1 MEELTKK
8 KKGKTI
14 SLTGVLAAVFTTS
27 ILVIILL
34 AVIEGTIFGVILKA
48 ITNSDKSLSLI
59 VFCIISNILIEIV
72 LLVIFTVVMKKA
84 ADNFGDVVTSINSGD
99 LSVSMNLKENKLL
112 SSIQGHLNSITA
124 EMRKII
130 EGTYK
135 LTKAIVNA
143 SFNMTDKVDQAM
155 NSITEIEKTIDQIAI
170 GASEQVS
177 ETQKSVDKIGKLSDH
192 IVLVNNSYRDII
204 QETDNVNQL
213 NKEGLCI
220 VEKLREKSDDYN
232 LSSEEIF
239 AAVENLTATLES
251 VGLFVTA
258 IQNIADETNLLALNA
273 AIEAARAGEAGKGFA
288 VVADEV
294 RKLAE
299 ESKNSTEE
307 ISSMMKNIKNDSQK
321 AINAMR
327 SMQNV
332 SKEQITAVDQTEISF
347 KRIAEAIELI
357 TLKINDTSNTIM
369 KMETLKSQSV
379 ASIEHTAN
387 VSKQTAAAS
396 EELTARVETQLKI
409 FEEMSTSAGELSD
422 IAKDMDNSLKKYK
435 V

>member
-1 MEELTKK
+1 MEEITKK
-8 KKGKTI
+8 KKGKIT
-14 SLTGVLAAVFTTS
+14 SLMGVLAAVFTTS

-34 AVIEGTIFGVILKA
+34 AVIEGTISGVIINS
-48 ITNSDKSLSLI
+48 ITKSDKLLSII
-59 VFCIISNILIEIV
+59 VFCIISNIIIEM
-72 LLVIFTVVMKKA
+72 LLFAIFTVLMKKA
-84 ADNFGDVVTSINSGD
+84 ADNFGNVVNSISSGD

-112 SSIQGHLNSITA
+112 SSIQEHINSITA

-143 SFNMTDKVDQAM
+143 SFNMADKVDQAM
-155 NSITEIEKTIDQIAI
+155 SSITEIEKTIDQIAI
-170 GASEQVS
+170 GASEQVF

-232 LSSEEIF
+232 FSSEEIF

-258 IQNIADETNLLALNA
+258 IQNIADQTNLLALNA

-307 ISSMMKNIKNDSQK
+307 ISSMMNNIKNDSQQ

-332 SKEQITAVDQTEISF
+332 SKEQLAAVDQTEISF
-347 KRIAEAIELI
+347 RGIAEANELI
-357 TLKINDTSNTIM
+357 TLKINDTSNTIR
-369 KMETLKSQSV
+369 KMETLKSESI

-387 VSKQTAAAS
+387 VSEQTASAS
-396 EELTARVETQLKI
+396 EELAASVEMQLKI
-409 FEEMSTSAGELSD
+409 FEEMSISAGELSD

>member
-8 KKGKTI
+8 KKGKIT
-14 SLTGVLAAVFTTS
+14 SVMGVLAAVFTTS

-34 AVIEGTIFGVILKA
+34 AVIEGTIFGVILNS
-48 ITNSDKSLSLI
+48 ITKSDKLLSII
-59 VFCIISNILIEIV
+59 VFCIISNIIIEM
-72 LLVIFTVVMKKA
+72 LLFVIFTVFMKKV
-84 ADNFGDVVTSINSGD
+84 ADNFGNVVNSISSGD

-112 SSIQGHLNSITA
+112 SSIQGHINSITA
-124 EMRKII
+124 EMRKLI

-135 LTKAIVNA
+135 LTKAIVTA

-177 ETQKSVDKIGKLSDH
+177 ETQKSVDKIGELSDH
-192 IVLVNNSYRDII
+192 IVVVNNSYRDII

-213 NKEGLCI
+213 NKEGISI

-232 LSSEEIF
+232 FSSEEIF
-239 AAVENLTATLES
+239 VAVENLTATLDS

-258 IQNIADETNLLALNA
+258 IQNIADQTNLLALNA

-307 ISSMMKNIKNDSQK
+307 ISSMMKNIKNDSQQ

-332 SKEQITAVDQTEISF
+332 SKEQLTAVDQTEISF
-347 KRIAEAIELI
+347 RRIADAIELI
-357 TLKINDTSNTIM
+357 TLKINDTSNTIR
-369 KMETLKSQSV
+369 KMETLKSESI

-387 VSKQTAAAS
+387 VSEQTAAAS
-396 EELTARVETQLKI
+396 EELAASVESQLKI

-422 IAKDMDNSLKKYK
+422 IAKDMDDSLKKYK

>member
-1 MEELTKK
+1 MEELIKK

-14 SLTGVLAAVFTTS
+14 SLTGVLSAVFTTS

-34 AVIEGTIFGVILKA
+34 AVIEGTISGVILKA

-59 VFCIISNILIEIV
+59 LFCIISNIIIEIV
-72 LLVIFTVVMKKA
+72 LFVTFTVFMKKA
-84 ADNFGDVVTSINSGD
+84 ADNFGNVVNSINSGD

-112 SSIQGHLNSITA
+112 SSIQGHLNSLTA

-239 AAVENLTATLES
+239 VAVENLTATLES

-258 IQNIADETNLLALNA
+258 IQNIADQTNLLALNA
-273 AIEAARAGEAGKGFA
+273 AIEAARAGDVGKGFA
-288 VVADEV
+288 VVADEI

-307 ISSMMKNIKNDSQK
+307 ISSLMNNIKNDSQQ

-332 SKEQITAVDQTEISF
+332 SKEQLIAVDQTEISF
-347 KRIAEAIELI
+347 RRIAEAIELI
-357 TLKINDTSNTIM
+357 TLKINDTSNTIR
-369 KMETLKSQSV
+369 KMETLKSESI

-387 VSKQTAAAS
+387 VSEQTAASS
-396 EELTARVETQLKI
+396 EELAASVETQLKI

>member
-1 MEELTKK
+1 MEELNKK
-8 KKGKTI
+8 KKGKII

-27 ILVIILL
+27 ILVIILI
-34 AVIEGTIFGVILKA
+34 AVIWGTISGVILNA
-48 ITNSDKSLSLI
+48 ITNSDKSFSVI
-59 VFCIISNILIEIV
+59 VFCIISNIFIEIV
-72 LLVIFTVVMKKA
+72 LFIIFTVFMKKA
-84 ADNFGDVVTSINSGD
+84 SDNFGNVVNSINSGD

-143 SFNMTDKVDQAM
+143 SFNMTDKVDQSM
-155 NSITEIEKTIDQIAI
+155 KSIIEIEKTIDQIAI

-192 IVLVNNSYRDII
+192 IALVDNSYRDII

-220 VEKLREKSDDYN
+220 VERLREKSDDYN
-232 LSSEEIF
+232 FSSEEIF
-239 AAVENLTATLES
+239 VAVENLIATLES
-251 VGLFVTA
+251 VGLFVTS
-258 IQNIADETNLLALNA
+258 IQNIADQTNLLALNA
-273 AIEAARAGEAGKGFA
+273 AIEAARAGESGKGFA

-307 ISSMMKNIKNDSQK
+307 ISSMMKNIKNDSQQ

-332 SKEQITAVDQTEISF
+332 SKEQLTAVDQTEISF
-347 KRIAEAIELI
+347 RRIAEAIELI
-357 TLKINDTSNTIM
+357 TLKINDTSNTIR
-369 KMETLKSQSV
+369 KMETLKSESI

-387 VSKQTAAAS
+387 VSEQTAAAS
-396 EELTARVETQLKI
+396 EELAASVETQLKI

>member
-1 MEELTKK
+1 MEELIKK

-34 AVIEGTIFGVILKA
+34 AVIEGTISGVILKA

-72 LLVIFTVVMKKA
+72 LFAIFTVFMKKA
-84 ADNFGDVVTSINSGD
+84 ADNFGDVVNSINSGD

-232 LSSEEIF
+232 FSSEEIF

-258 IQNIADETNLLALNA
+258 IQNIADQTNLLALNA

-332 SKEQITAVDQTEISF
+332 SKEQLTAVDQTEISF
-347 KRIAEAIELI
+347 TRIAEAIELI

-369 KMETLKSQSV
+369 KMETLKSESV

-396 EELTARVETQLKI
+396 EELTASVETQLKI
-409 FEEMSTSAGELSD
+409 FEEMSISAGELSD

>member
-72 LLVIFTVVMKKA
+72 LFVIFTIFMKKA
-84 ADNFGDVVTSINSGD
+84 ADNFGHVVTSINSGD

-232 LSSEEIF
+232 FSSEEIF
-239 AAVENLTATLES
+239 ASVENLTATLES

-258 IQNIADETNLLALNA
+258 IQNIADQTNLLSLNA

-332 SKEQITAVDQTEISF
+332 SKEQLTAVDQTEISF
-347 KRIAEAIELI
+347 RRIAEAIELI
-357 TLKINDTSNTIM
+357 TLKINDTSNRIM

-396 EELTARVETQLKI
+396 EELSASVETQLKI